1 MLVSREGDERAEA
14 DRKKEKKKKKGKQAL
29 RAKISFVCFFRFN
42 EE

>member
-14 DRKKEKKKKKGKQAL
+14 DRKKEKKKGKQAL
-29 RAKISFVCFFRFN
+29 RAKISFVCFFRFD

>member
-14 DRKKEKKKKKGKQAL
+14 DRKKEKKKKGKQAL
-29 RAKISFVCFFRFN
+29 RAKISFVCFFRCN